1 MSEFTLPP
9 PPVPGFGPAE
19 PILEQFNMTPFAK
32 MAQAGARQAAGTIA
46 SDLQPALDV
55 ANDPRNAWI
64 GTNPVGRGAV
74 EGLAALKAVLG
85 IFAGPKAATA
95 NLAKLAE
102 AQALQQAGSRG
113 EDIWRQTGW
122 FQAPDTGWRFEI
134 PDGWANLA
142 SNIPKNQHNS
152 ELLNIPLFEEG
163 RTLGST
169 LNHEALYQA
178 YPQLKDIPVQST
190 GFSFG
195 LNGAYNP
202 ETNKMYLAGGKPDA
216 MRNTILHETQHAIQ
230 GIEDT
235 ALGGSGGQF
244 LRHEHND
251 MAKEVHD
258 RLAEVESQI
267 RLDLKGA
274 FNPAIIRYAMKK
286 QGEGHELFPYEVE
299 AMRALEQHPQVN
311 YWRELNNK
319 KAQLGYEADQAY
331 QQYKALGGE
340 VESRLVEK
348 RSNNLGHPMSQTY
361 PPSEYDVPPARQIIR
376 RTPPKGTP

>member
-19 PILEQFNMTPFAK
+19 PILEQFSMTPFAK

-163 RTLGST
+163 RTLDST

-178 YPQLKDIPVQST
+178 YPQLADIPVRST
-190 GFSFG
+190 GFNFG
-195 LNGAYNP
+195 VAGAYDP
-202 ETNKMYLAGGKPDA
+202 TSNKIFLSGGKPDDL
-216 MRNTILHETQHAIQ
+216 RNTILHETQHAVQ
-230 GIEDT
+230 GIEGS
-235 ALGGSGGQF
+235 ARGGNKAEWLPANHS
-244 LRHEHND
+244 D
-251 MAKEVHD
+251 MMKEVRD
-258 RLAEVESQI
+258 RLAEVESTI
-267 RLDLKGA
+267 GLDLKGQ
-274 FNPAIIRYAMKK
+274 FNPYTVRLALKK
-286 QGEGHELFPYEVE
+286 QEQGRELFPYEVE
-299 AMRALEQHPQVN
+299 AIQALDAHPQAA
-311 YWRELNNK
+311 YWRELSNK
-319 KAQLGYEADQAY
+319 WYDLNQQEGAAY
-331 QQYKALGGE
+331 DSYKRLAGE
-340 VESRLVEK
+340 TESRLVEA
-348 RSNNLGHPMSQTY
+348 RSNNLGPPMPQTF
-361 PPSEYDVPPARQIIR
+361 PPNEYDVPPALQIIKR
-376 RTPPKGTP
+376 QEE